1 MLILDVY
8 DKPFDY
14 LLQVENEYN
23 KIVEKY
29 KIRNEYYF
37 NALKEIKDK

>member
-14 LLQVENEYN
+14 LLQVEKEY
-23 KIVEKY
+23 KKMYRQFYLVDDAE
-29 KIRNEYYF
+29 EDF
-37 NALKEIKDK
+37 E